1 MQAHINLEEQELAQ
15 LTHTYENSS
24 PQDVLHWA
32 IARFGSRLALCTS
45 FQVDGMAIL
54 DMAWRID
61 PTVRVFTIDTGRM
74 PQETYE
80 LLDQVRERYQLE
92 VEVYFPE
99 ATQVERIVRQHG
111 VNLFYRE
118 VDLRMLCCHTRK
130 VLPLRRVLE
139 GLDAWVTGLRRDQAS
154 SRAETQ
160 KIEIDHDHGGLV
172 KINPLAEWTEAQVWE
187 YVRAH
192 GVPTHPFYSQGY
204 TSIGCAP
211 CTRPTEN
218 GEDARAGRWWWENGG
233 NGAVKE
239 CGMHCSIESGRF
251 EREYSAGFNQNG
263 EGI

>member
-1 MQAHINLEEQELAQ
+1 MQAHIDAEAQPLGQLAR
-15 LTHTYENSS
+15 TYENSP
-24 PQDVLHWA
+24 PQNVLHWA
-32 IARFGSRLALCTS
+32 LEKFGNQLALCTS

-61 PTVRVFTIDTGRM
+61 PKVRVFTIDTGRM

-80 LLDQVRERYQLE
+80 LLDRVREHYQIE

-99 ATQVERIVRQHG
+99 AAHVERIIRQNG
-111 VNLFYRE
+111 VNLFYRN
-118 VDLRMLCCHTRK
+118 VDLRLLCCHTRK
-130 VLPLRRVLE
+130 VLPLRRVLK
-139 GLDAWVTGLRRDQAS
+139 GLGAWVTGLRRDQAK
-154 SRAETQ
+154 SRGTTQ
-160 KIEIDHDHGGLV
+160 KIEIDNEHGGLV
-172 KINPLAEWTEAQVWE
+172 KINPLADWTEAQVWD

-192 GVPTHPFYSQGY
+192 DVPTHPFYRQGY

-211 CTRPTEN
+211 CTRPTKN
-218 GEDARAGRWWWENGG
+218 GEDQRAGRWWWE

-251 EREYSAGFNQNG
+251 EREYSPSFHQNG